1 MATLNLDSRKLDLIA
16 RLPFAFALDYL
27 IGTAWRHVPWPTLP
41 EFDPMHSSSSVN
53 STRTSSPEEMGL
65 VISGVLRAASW
76 RCLMAIGAVL
86 CWMVVRFFPSTQI
99 ILVAIWVET
108 VCMLPATIALTTAT
122 LELPMHYAVLAMIGC
137 HLACWN
143 MLNNLRQLRLLE
155 LMSLPPAQAE
165 HYAGMNVRQIGNNC
179 WMYLWPKISL
189 IVLVYRYFHP
199 PSEAFV
205 NMVKFVTYIASLSA
219 FALVLAGLQW
229 RAWNTVYVLRGRS
242 NGEIRLSVISNN
254 YYNVDNFMWVSV
266 NEEMINKAYAL
277 VFLGHW
283 ANSIAPVVYHHGIQA
298 VVAAAPEAFVQSA
311 TTSWISLFGLC
322 WVLACLYH
330 KVMTLWF
337 RSMQIGFT
345 AAQERDHAAL
355 KFELSGCFYLFLWL
369 GDVLDMDRQLTVIHV
384 SRMMFFFVLFKLAT
398 IPSVSGQVA
407 QTQAL
412 EGSGS
417 GLNYSK
423 YVVEGSIVP
432 AALGIFLL
440 DRSISSV

>member
-1 MATLNLDSRKLDLIA
+1 
-16 RLPFAFALDYL
+16 
-27 IGTAWRHVPWPTLP
+27 
-41 EFDPMHSSSSVN
+41 
-53 STRTSSPEEMGL
+53 
-65 VISGVLRAASW
+65 
-76 RCLMAIGAVL
+76 
-86 CWMVVRFFPSTQI
+86 
-99 ILVAIWVET
+99 
-108 VCMLPATIALTTAT
+108 
-122 LELPMHYAVLAMIGC
+122 
-137 HLACWN
+137 
-143 MLNNLRQLRLLE
+143 
-155 LMSLPPAQAE
+155 
-165 HYAGMNVRQIGNNC
+165 
-179 WMYLWPKISL
+179 
-189 IVLVYRYFHP
+189 
-199 PSEAFV
+199 
-205 NMVKFVTYIASLSA
+205 
-219 FALVLAGLQW
+219 
-229 RAWNTVYVLRGRS
+229 
-242 NGEIRLSVISNN
+242 
-254 YYNVDNFMWVSV
+254 MWVSV

-440 DRSISSV
+440 DRVWRAPLVVEPVIHGTWMTDKTSLFPSDFEMWMHGETFFCSVDLAFQSLHTAVNSVAAYGHLEADYSAPLCHILMEKTDWLFKLWSLFLRHILNIVLQCFTLTLLWENRTDVFYVSFMYFFRIFNCMEYLHEASVGGVSGQFFCWSRCVIKALVLPTESQFAEWNDRCSICQLEDEDHQLFCTFPCGHIFHRECIEQWLKVRMCCPLCMRGIRFRHGRIKMDKSSF